1 MIRLGAFDRHLE
13 PLAWWEVELLPAG
26 WYVDELLVEPAAG
39 GATKIWL
46 NVAGVWKETTVYIRV
61 GGVWKTA
68 APAINITGTWKT

>member
-1 MIRLGAFDRHLE
+1 M
-13 PLAWWEVELLPAG
+13 LLTLLSPQGPPPA
-26 WYVDELLVEPAAG
+26 PS
-39 GATKIWL
+39 TKIWL